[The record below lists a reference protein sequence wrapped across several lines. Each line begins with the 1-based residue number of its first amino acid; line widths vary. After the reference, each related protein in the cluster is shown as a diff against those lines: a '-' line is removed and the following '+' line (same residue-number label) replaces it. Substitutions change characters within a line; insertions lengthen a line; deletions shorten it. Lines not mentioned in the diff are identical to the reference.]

1 METDSNSI
9 DSFDSLSPETP
20 TVDSETH
27 YVQLALEVGDNPK
40 DQQWFTEVVQIWR
53 SLLGTQPMFCH
64 QLYPFVSLLLNPT
77 YIRIFIVLRLYPT
90 QPWRARPRPQL
101 PAQFRFPSP
110 TWDARL
116 GCPAGTYADGVLQ
129 VPTQCT
135 PCPEGRRTSGKR
147 RSGIGW
153 VNFMV
158 GSMVKGLTIQKWIK
172 MVGYAWGYM
181 GILFILWHIISF

>member
-1 METDSNSI
+1 MIYGSCSNLKVFAGYSAHVLTPIISICITFIKSNVYQNVHSLET
-9 DSFDSLSPETP
+9 L
-20 TVDSETH
+20 
-27 YVQLALEVGDNPK
+27 
-40 DQQWFTEVVQIWR
+40 
-53 SLLGTQPMFCH
+53 
-64 QLYPFVSLLLNPT
+64 
-77 YIRIFIVLRLYPT
+77 T
-90 QPWRARPRPQL
+90 QPWRARPRPVL
-101 PAQFRFPSP
+101 PPEAAATQFRFPSP

>member
-1 METDSNSI
+1 M
-9 DSFDSLSPETP
+9 LPPEAAAT
-20 TVDSETH
+20 
-27 YVQLALEVGDNPK
+27 
-40 DQQWFTEVVQIWR
+40 
-53 SLLGTQPMFCH
+53 
-64 QLYPFVSLLLNPT
+64 
-77 YIRIFIVLRLYPT
+77 
-90 QPWRARPRPQL
+90 
-101 PAQFRFPSP
+101 QFRFPSP

-158 GSMVKGLTIQKWIK
+158 GSMLRGLTIQKWIK
-172 MVGYAWGYM
+172 MGVMHGDTWGFYSSY
-181 GILFILWHIISF
+181 GILWHIMAYHSRIMQHYLYVLVTDIIGFSSHQGNPGDTIKHGDVKWDINRICICICK